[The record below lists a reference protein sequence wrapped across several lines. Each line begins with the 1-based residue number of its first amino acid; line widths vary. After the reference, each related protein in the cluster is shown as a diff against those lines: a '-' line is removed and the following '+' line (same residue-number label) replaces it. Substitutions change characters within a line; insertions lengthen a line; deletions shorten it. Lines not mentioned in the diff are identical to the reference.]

1 MDVASDWK
9 WDCVRHII
17 SESGFMGICEI
28 IDTLNELDTIKITG
42 KTEWGQSVTELIAV
56 VAIIR
61 DEDLKVWPV
70 DDDAPQVSGYD
81 LGGKVWFRITDI
93 ESIDLVEK
101 GV

>member
-17 SESGFMGICEI
+17 SESGFMEIGEI
-28 IDTLNELDTIKITG
+28 IDTLNEFDTIKITG
-42 KTEWGQSVTELIAV
+42 KTERGQSVSELITV

-81 LGGKVWFRITDI
+81 LGGQAWFRITDI